1 LFENISIFDIGS
13 FSIKCIKAKTGFK
26 NFQIESLIIEDLD
39 FSIDNKLERI
49 TNGIDKI
56 LSQND
61 FTDYTIIS
69 TFPSNKLFFYTFN
82 FPFRNIS
89 QIAEVI
95 GYEIAD
101 SIPLDMDSVIYD
113 FQPIETQSTEG
124 MDVIAVVA
132 QKLFIQHITEIFTKY
147 NLNLAFVGVEFN
159 SLYQSY
165 NYFNTVQNETIIQLN
180 IGYEKTIINLIIDN
194 HLCATRCILFG
205 VKNIEDHLNKIQ
217 TEYHGLQQFISNYS
231 FDFSSLEN
239 NIHYG
244 LHKKLNISQQK
255 FKTIFTDI
263 QNEIDT
269 LINEIVIFINAET
282 QKYDNFSI
290 QRIIISGGGALLTGF
305 SSILSQQLQIP
316 VVMQTMMSQTS
327 DTEVQ
332 SQFYIAFG
340 TLIDYINRAKH
351 KTINLLKDE
360 FQLSLSQQSKKNLYI
375 AMFYG
380 SLSILFLVLFII
392 ISLINQ
398 LSSSSY
404 YNKILEERYKRYF
417 ITNTVPDDPIKEA
430 TNRYNTVKREIDSI
444 ESFLKIDDKMIEIL
458 NLLVSNFPYDANFDL
473 NNLVINESI
482 IRLDGTI
489 NSTAKIDEFKNR
501 LLQTQKFE
509 SVVFNT
515 NVTQNNV
522 KFSMTIKFKSNK
534 PKRQTT
540 VNEE

>member
-1 LFENISIFDIGS
+1 MFENIAVFDIGS

-26 NFQIESLIIEDLD
+26 NFQVESLIVEDLD

-49 TNGIDKI
+49 TSGIDKI

-61 FTDYTIIS
+61 LTDYTVIS
-69 TFPSNKLFFYTFN
+69 TLSSNKLFFYTLN
-82 FPFRNIS
+82 FPFKNIR
-89 QIAEVI
+89 QIGEVI

-113 FQPIETQSTEG
+113 FQPIQTKSPEG

-132 QKLFIQHITEIFTKY
+132 QKTLIHQITEIFAKY
-147 NLNLAFVGVEFN
+147 NLNLAFIGVEFN
-159 SLYQSY
+159 SLFQSY
-165 NYFNTVQNETIIQLN
+165 NYFNTVQNESIIQLN
-180 IGYEKTIINLIIDN
+180 IGYEKSIINLIIN
-194 HLCATRCILFG
+194 NSLCATRCILFG
-205 VKNIEDHLNKIQ
+205 VKNIEDHFNKIL
-217 TEYHGLQQFISNYS
+217 TEHYGIHQFIVNHS
-231 FDFSSLEN
+231 FDLSSFEN

-255 FKTIFTDI
+255 FKTIFNDI
-263 QNEIDT
+263 QNEIDN
-269 LINEIVIFINAET
+269 LINEILLFINAET
-282 QKYDNFSI
+282 QKYENFSL

-305 SSILSQQLQIP
+305 STILSQQLQIP
-316 VVMQTMMSQTS
+316 VVLQTLMDQTG

-332 SQFYIAFG
+332 SQFYITFG
-340 TLIDYINRAKH
+340 TLIDYINRSKQ
-351 KTINLLKDE
+351 KTIDLLKDE
-360 FQLSLSQQSKKNLYI
+360 FQLSLSQQSKKNFYI
-375 AMFYG
+375 ALFYG

-392 ISLINQ
+392 LSLIYQ

-404 YNKILEERYKRYF
+404 YNRILEDRYKRYF
-417 ITNTVPDDPIKEA
+417 LTNIVPDDPIKEA
-430 TNRYNTVKREIDSI
+430 TNRYATLKREIDSI

-473 NNLVINESI
+473 NNMVINESI
-482 IRLDGTI
+482 IRLDGSI

-501 LLQTQKFE
+501 LVQTQKFE

-515 NVTQNNV
+515 NVMQNNV

-534 PKRQTT
+534 PKRQSTA
-540 VNEE
+540 NED

>member
-1 LFENISIFDIGS
+1 MFENIAVFDIGT
-13 FSIKCIKAKTGFK
+13 FAIKCIKAKTGFK
-26 NFQIESLIIEDLD
+26 NFQIESLTIEDLD

-61 FTDYTIIS
+61 LMDYTIIS

-82 FPFRNIS
+82 FPFRNTT

-113 FQPIETQSTEG
+113 FQPIQTQNTEG
-124 MDVIAVVA
+124 MDVISVVA
-132 QKLFIQHITEIFTKY
+132 QKVFVQQITEIFAKY
-147 NLNLAFVGVEFN
+147 NLNIAFVGVEFN

-165 NYFNTVQNETIIQLN
+165 NYFNTLQNESIIQLN
-180 IGYEKTIINLIIDN
+180 IGYEKTIINMIIDN

-217 TEYHGLQQFISNYS
+217 TGYHGLHQFISNYS
-231 FDFSSLEN
+231 LDLFSFEN

-244 LHKKLNISQQK
+244 LHKKLNITQQK
-255 FKTIFTDI
+255 FRTIFIGI
-263 QNEIDT
+263 QNEIDAF
-269 LINEIVIFINAET
+269 INEILLFINAET
-282 QKYDNFSI
+282 QKYENFLI

-316 VVMQTMMSQTS
+316 VVMQTLMSQTS

-340 TLIDYINRAKH
+340 TMIDYINHSKH
-351 KTINLLKDE
+351 KSINLLKDE
-360 FQLSLSQQSKKNLYI
+360 FQLSLSQQSKKNFYI
-375 AMFYG
+375 AMLYG
-380 SLSILFLVLFII
+380 SLSIVFLVLFII
-392 ISLINQ
+392 ISFMYQ
-398 LSSSSY
+398 LYSSSY
-404 YNKILEERYKRYF
+404 YNRILEERYKRYF
-417 ITNTVPDDPIKEA
+417 ITNIIPDNPIKEA
-430 TNRYNTVKREIDSI
+430 TNRYATLKREIDSI

-482 IRLDGTI
+482 IRLDGSI

-509 SVVFNT
+509 SIVFNT

-534 PKRQTT
+534 PKSQTM
-540 VNEE
+540 VNED

>member
-1 LFENISIFDIGS
+1 LFENIAIFDIGS

-61 FTDYTIIS
+61 FKDYTIIS

-132 QKLFIQHITEIFTKY
+132 QKAFIQHITEIFTKY

-205 VKNIEDHLNKIQ
+205 VKNIEDHLNKIK

-269 LINEIVIFINAET
+269 LINEIVLFINAET

-351 KTINLLKDE
+351 KTINLLKEE

-430 TNRYNTVKREIDSI
+430 TNRYTTIKREIDSI

>member
-1 LFENISIFDIGS
+1 MFENIAIFDIGS

-61 FTDYTIIS
+61 FKDYTIIS

-132 QKLFIQHITEIFTKY
+132 QKAFIQHITEIFTKY

-205 VKNIEDHLNKIQ
+205 VKNIEDHLNKIK

-269 LINEIVIFINAET
+269 LINEIVLFINAET

-351 KTINLLKDE
+351 KTINLLKEE

-430 TNRYNTVKREIDSI
+430 TNRYTTIKREIDSI

>member
-132 QKLFIQHITEIFTKY
+132 QKAFIQHITEIFTKY

>member
-1 LFENISIFDIGS
+1 MFENISIFDIGS

>member
-1 LFENISIFDIGS
+1 LFENIAVFDIGS
-13 FSIKCIKAKTGFK
+13 FAIKCIKAKTGFK

-49 TNGIDKI
+49 TKGIDKI
-56 LSQND
+56 LSQNNL
-61 FTDYTIIS
+61 TDYTIIS

-82 FPFRNIS
+82 FPFRNFS

-113 FQPIETQSTEG
+113 FQPIETQNTEG
-124 MDVIAVVA
+124 MEVIAVVA
-132 QKLFIQHITEIFTKY
+132 QKLFIQQITEIFAKY

-165 NYFNTVQNETIIQLN
+165 NYFNTVQNESIIQLN
-180 IGYEKTIINLIIDN
+180 IGYEKTVINLIIDN

-217 TEYHGLQQFISNYS
+217 TEYHGLHQFISNYS
-231 FDFSSLEN
+231 FDFASLDN

-244 LHKKLNISQQK
+244 LHKILNISQQK
-255 FKTIFTDI
+255 FKTIFNNI

-269 LINEIVIFINAET
+269 LINEILLFINAET
-282 QKYDNFSI
+282 QKYENFSI

-305 SSILSQQLQIP
+305 SSILSQKLQIP
-316 VVMQTMMSQTS
+316 VVMQTLMSQTS

-332 SQFYIAFG
+332 TQFYIAFG
-340 TLIDYINRAKH
+340 TLIDYINHLKH

-360 FQLSLSQQSKKNLYI
+360 FQLSLSQQSKKNFYI
-375 AMFYG
+375 AIFYG
-380 SLSILFLVLFII
+380 LLSILFVVLFII
-392 ISLINQ
+392 LSLIYQ

-404 YNKILEERYKRYF
+404 YNKILEERYKLYF
-417 ITNTVPDDPIKEA
+417 VTNIVPDDPIKEA
-430 TNRYNTVKREIDSI
+430 TNRYATLKREVDSI

-482 IRLDGTI
+482 IRLDGSI

-534 PKRQTT
+534 PKRQTS

>member
-1 LFENISIFDIGS
+1 MFENIAVFDIGS
-13 FSIKCIKAKTGFK
+13 FSIKCIKARTGFK

-39 FSIDNKLERI
+39 FSIENKQERI
-49 TNGIDKI
+49 AAAIDKI

-61 FTDYTIIS
+61 LTDYTIIS

-82 FPFRNIS
+82 FPFRNIG
-89 QIAEVI
+89 QITEVI

-101 SIPLDMDSVIYD
+101 SIPLEMDSVVYD
-113 FQPIETQSTEG
+113 FQPLQTENTDG

-132 QKLFIQHITEIFTKY
+132 QKASIYQITEFFAKY

-159 SLYQSY
+159 SLFQSY
-165 NYFNTVQNETIIQLN
+165 NYFNTVQNESIIQLN
-180 IGYEKTIINLIIDN
+180 IGYEKSIINLIIDN

-205 VKNIEDHLNKIQ
+205 VKNIEEHLHKIQ
-217 TEYHGLQQFISNYS
+217 TEYHGIHQFISNYS
-231 FDFSSLEN
+231 FDFSSFDN
-239 NIHYG
+239 NIQYG

-255 FKTIFTDI
+255 FKTIFTNI
-263 QNEIDT
+263 QNEIDV
-269 LINEIVIFINAET
+269 LINEMLLFINAET
-282 QKYDNFSI
+282 QKYENFSI
-290 QRIIISGGGALLTGF
+290 HRIIISGGGALLTGI
-305 SSILSQQLQIP
+305 SSVLSQQLQIP
-316 VVMQTMMSQTS
+316 VVMQTLMNQTS

-332 SQFYIAFG
+332 SQFYISFG
-340 TLIDYINRAKH
+340 TLIEYINRSKQ

-360 FQLSLSQQSKKNLYI
+360 FQLSLSKQSKKNFYI
-375 AMFYG
+375 SLFYG
-380 SLSILFLVLFII
+380 SLSIVFMVLFII
-392 ISLINQ
+392 ISLIYQ
-398 LSSSSY
+398 FSSSSY
-404 YNKILEERYKRYF
+404 YNRILEERYRRYF
-417 ITNTVPDDPIKEA
+417 LTNMVPADPIKEA
-430 TNRYNTVKREIDSI
+430 TNKYSTLKREVDSI

-482 IRLDGTI
+482 IRLDGSI

-501 LLQTQKFE
+501 LVQTQKFE

-515 NVTQNNV
+515 NVMQNNV

-540 VNEE
+540 ANEE